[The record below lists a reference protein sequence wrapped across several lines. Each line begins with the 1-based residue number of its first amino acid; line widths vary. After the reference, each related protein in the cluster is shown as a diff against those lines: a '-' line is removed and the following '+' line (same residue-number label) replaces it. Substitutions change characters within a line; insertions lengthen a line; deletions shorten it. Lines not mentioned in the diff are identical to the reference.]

1 MADFL
6 LLPSDFS
13 ATTIEVVCQS
23 DRAIE
28 RYYGARS
35 VNVQKSL
42 APEWVRRIEAD
53 GFVVAIH

>member
-6 LLPSDFS
+6 LLAFDFNS
-13 ATTIEVVCQS
+13 ATVEVLCQS
-23 DRAIE
+23 QRAAD

-42 APEWVRRIEAD
+42 APEWVERIEAE
-53 GFVVAIH
+53 GFTVAIN

>member
-23 DRAIE
+23 QRATG

-42 APEWVRRIEAD
+42 APEWVKRIEAE
-53 GFVVAIH
+53 GFTVAIH